1 MFPIL
6 SFHHFFPLF
15 HRQLSS
21 QPPKRDALQSR
32 QTSTPTGAISEVHPS
47 CPCPISRSGP
57 ITRPCT
63 LSANCIQFGRC
74 KSHPIFKH
82 QKSSKL
88 LVRSSISP
96 AALIM
101 LPIPPSVR
109 RLVILFL
116 IAAPLLSIVLP
127 AAAAPADTDAP
138 SKLQPRAPQPSR
150 RMGATKRSKKM
161 EPLKKKDYSSFLCPG
176 GSVACPIPGDEVTPS
191 SVEALEQSLNS
202 LADWFKV
209 GFECV
214 ELDTE
219 LNSCGGCLALGSGYV
234 DFIIHSFLYSRSH
247 NSSLI
252 AKIVL
257 SSKTLVQL
265 AVRVAHAKCTHASTV
280 ISSLLTEHLA
290 SKRDL
295 QLPLLQLPLSISKS
309 LSPMISSL

>member
-1 MFPIL
+1 MFPIP
-6 SFHHFFPLF
+6 SFHH
-15 HRQLSS
+15 QLPS
-21 QPPKRDALQSR
+21 QHPKRDALQSR

-47 CPCPISRSGP
+47 CPCPPGP
-57 ITRPCT
+57 ITRHCT
-63 LSANCIQFGRC
+63 LSASCIQFGRC

-88 LVRSSISP
+88 LIRSSISP

-150 RMGATKRSKKM
+150 RMGATKRSKKT

-234 DFIIHSFLYSRSH
+234 DFIIHSFLYFNSH

-257 SSKTLVQL
+257 SSKTLVRL
-265 AVRVAHAKCTHASTV
+265 AVRVAHAKYTHASTA
-280 ISSLLTEHLA
+280 I
-290 SKRDL
+290 
-295 QLPLLQLPLSISKS
+295 
-309 LSPMISSL
+309 

>member
-1 MFPIL
+1 
-6 SFHHFFPLF
+6 
-15 HRQLSS
+15 
-21 QPPKRDALQSR
+21 
-32 QTSTPTGAISEVHPS
+32 
-47 CPCPISRSGP
+47 
-57 ITRPCT
+57 
-63 LSANCIQFGRC
+63 
-74 KSHPIFKH
+74 
-82 QKSSKL
+82 
-88 LVRSSISP
+88 
-96 AALIM
+96 M

-150 RMGATKRSKKM
+150 RMGATKRSKKT

-234 DFIIHSFLYSRSH
+234 DFIIHSFLYFNSH

-257 SSKTLVQL
+257 SSKTLVRL
-265 AVRVAHAKCTHASTV
+265 AVRVAHAKYTHASTA

-290 SKRDL
+290 SRRDP
-295 QLPLLQLPLSISKS
+295 QLPLLRLPLSISKS